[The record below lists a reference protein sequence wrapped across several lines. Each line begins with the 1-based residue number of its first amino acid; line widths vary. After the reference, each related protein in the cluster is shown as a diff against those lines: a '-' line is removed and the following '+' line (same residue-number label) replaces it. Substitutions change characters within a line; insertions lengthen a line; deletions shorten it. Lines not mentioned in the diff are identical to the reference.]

1 MPHSKE
7 IPGVALVRDSWGAS
21 VSAQQDDADFPTIQ
35 VNNFACEHRS
45 SRPERCPNLMH
56 LTPMFK
62 VGCKLPSSCAS
73 ASASLSL
80 VIKLIYVLFY
90 LETIDTKNCLFIL
103 GRPVIAS
110 SRYIWYNTVTI
121 QTKESRAT
129 PVNVFDYPAQL
140 SLGLTNGECIVGI
153 VGIEKHLLL
162 ITVPKCVK
170 SLVSSDLNNIDF
182 FLYCSHFGLVSP
194 SASLINQI
202 IVIS

>member
-45 SRPERCPNLMH
+45 SRNERCPNLMH

-129 PVNVFDYPAQL
+129 
-140 SLGLTNGECIVGI
+140 
-153 VGIEKHLLL
+153 
-162 ITVPKCVK
+162 
-170 SLVSSDLNNIDF
+170 LVSASRLLMLEQIHLHKSQLHNK
-182 FLYCSHFGLVSP
+182 HFWGQ
-194 SASLINQI
+194 NGKGKG
-202 IVIS
+202 